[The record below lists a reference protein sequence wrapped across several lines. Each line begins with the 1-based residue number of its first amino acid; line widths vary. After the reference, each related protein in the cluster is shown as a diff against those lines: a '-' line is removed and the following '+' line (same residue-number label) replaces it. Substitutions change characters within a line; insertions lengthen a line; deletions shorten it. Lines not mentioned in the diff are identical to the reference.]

1 MWRLKLIEVDS
12 RTTFRDVWRLMG
24 NERPLMDISIRTSS
38 ELDVEVGNEQID
50 ARVRRFLERFDDPRI
65 YFEVGLPN
73 RNNDVNSNST
83 AIFDDD
89 NVLLHV

>member
-50 ARVRRFLERFDDPRI
+50 ARVRRFLERFDDLRI